1 MSCPDNGTELVYD
14 GYVGGSP
21 YTHTGSAVN
30 YVCLPKDPTW
40 SHYKDGLDSDGPHIY
55 GSEYQIGGGKDREFF
70 NKDLYDQDVPCAV
83 CRTKRSSVLMI
94 PARNQCY
101 DGWTLEYKGYL
112 VGGHYGH
119 AAASEVVCIDGE
131 PEIIQGGAS
140 NHNGKLFYQAEA
152 KCGSLKCPPYVEGR
166 ELTCAVCSM

>member
-21 YTHTGSAVN
+21 YTDTGSAVN

-40 SHYKDGLDSDGPHIY
+40 SHYKDGLDSGGPQIY

-70 NKDLYDQDVPCAV
+70 NKDLYNQDVPCAV

-101 DGWTLEYKGYL
+101 DGWTMEYKGYL
-112 VGGHYGH
+112 VG
-119 AAASEVVCIDGE
+119 
-131 PEIIQGGAS
+131 
-140 NHNGKLFYQAEA
+140 
-152 KCGSLKCPPYVEGR
+152 
-166 ELTCAVCSM
+166 